1 MSKDITPRINR
12 IHASIWRDV
21 ATRLNIATITKLL
34 WLGLPK
40 LQHGIDKLTID
51 FNVDHTMD
59 VATDIAKLLPNI
71 KDVYIYRSEYE
82 EQGVCEQFARFIDV
96 VRNREM
102 TINYKSSGILQ
113 NYIKNTLLKM
123 NCLSTITQFT
133 LPHFIP
139 TSMTLA
145 PREKVPDRIVDLR
158 ISRDDFD
165 DYQFTNVT
173 TLALTGRISDYNV
186 QSVNNL
192 FARAPSSLTKLT
204 YTTGTLSSP
213 IILPESVVKLQLSWS
228 GFNRPL
234 LEITRNISIL
244 LLSVYSITDDVVKF
258 LHPHITKLT
267 INAYKIDNISLLN
280 LIPSTTN
287 VKIYLSV
294 PCDFSSITDKYT
306 VIYTSYQIIIK
317 SRISY

>member
-40 LQHGIDKLTID
+40 LQYGIDKLTID
-51 FNVDHTMD
+51 FNVDHTID
-59 VATDIAKLLPNI
+59 VATDIVKLLPNI
-71 KDVYIYRSEYE
+71 KDVYIYRSKYE
-82 EQGVCEQFARFIDV
+82 EQGVYEQFARFVDV

-102 TINYKSSGILQ
+102 SINYKSSGILQ

-139 TSMTLA
+139 TNMTLA
-145 PREKVPDRIVDLR
+145 TPREKMPDRIVDLR
-158 ISRDDFD
+158 TFMDDFAEH
-165 DYQFTNVT
+165 QFTNVT
-173 TLALTGRISDYNV
+173 TLTLIGRISDYNV
-186 QSVNNL
+186 QSINNL

-213 IILPESVVKLQLSWS
+213 IILPESVVELQLPWS
-228 GFNRPL
+228 DFSRPL

-244 LLSVYSITDDVVKF
+244 LLD
-258 LHPHITKLT
+258 
-267 INAYKIDNISLLN
+267 
-280 LIPSTTN
+280 
-287 VKIYLSV
+287 IYIV
-294 PCDFSSITDKYT
+294 
-306 VIYTSYQIIIK
+306 
-317 SRISY
+317 